1 VQNEGGASTGSLH
14 DSPATAD
21 ELVALGRRR
30 RGDGDLRG
38 ALDAFQAALPAKG
51 GDPEFLFE
59 VAGVLR
65 QLDLQ
70 ADALAIYDALAAALP
85 DALPVLHNRA
95 NCLADVGRASDAV
108 VAFRDILARHPEVAS
123 SWAALGNA
131 AFLAGSPYLGKRA
144 YARAIA
150 LEPGEPASYINF
162 AEALAIDA
170 VGTDEHERAVAL
182 LRRAIALVPDDTS
195 LRYNLAR
202 SLLSLG
208 RFAEGWAQ
216 YDGRLHPAGRNHV
229 VRAVACPRWQGDPLA
244 GRHLFVCGE
253 QGIGDQLWLLPFVRE
268 AAAQAGHVTLE
279 VAPKLVSLVS
289 RSLPQVT
296 VRPLQIER
304 REGIWYAVGESRT
317 GPDGADRYIESGS
330 LPRFL
335 WDTVAGRAVAPV
347 LAPDPVLVDRW
358 RTRLDA
364 MGPGL
369 RVGICWR
376 SPLFGRERSPEYLP
390 LDTWRPIFDA
400 LSRATDGPVHAFCF
414 QHGEVDGELA
424 QAPRSAGIA
433 VTRFPDLD
441 LWDDIDGTAAALANM
456 DLVVTALTSI
466 ARIAAGLGIPTLV
479 LTKTPYF
486 VALSDGRDP
495 AGPALEPVAPA
506 PGRFWPEGVVG
517 EVAARLQARL
527 KR

>member
-1 VQNEGGASTGSLH
+1 MQNEGGASTNSSGS
-14 DSPATAD
+14 AD

-30 RGDGDLRG
+30 CGEGDLRG

-51 GDPEFLFE
+51 DDPEFLFE
-59 VAGVLR
+59 IAGVLR

-95 NCLADVGRASDAV
+95 NCLSGVGRAPDAV

-123 SWAALGNA
+123 SWAGLGNA

-150 LEPGEPASYINF
+150 LEPDEPASYVNF
-162 AEALAIDA
+162 AEALVADA

-182 LRRAIALVPDDTS
+182 LRRAIALVPDDAS

-216 YDGRLHPAGRNHV
+216 YEGRLHPDGRNHV
-229 VRAVACPRWQGDPLA
+229 VRAVACPRWQGEPLA

-268 AAAQAGHVTLE
+268 AAAQAGRVTLE
-279 VAPKLVSLVS
+279 VAPKLVSLIT

-296 VRPLQIER
+296 VRPLRVER
-304 REGIWYAVGESRT
+304 REGIWHAVGESRT
-317 GPDGADRYIESGS
+317 EPDGADRYIEAGS

-335 WDTVAGRAVAPV
+335 WDTVVGGPVAPV
-347 LAPDPVLVDRW
+347 LAPDPVLADQW
-358 RTRLDA
+358 RARLEA

-390 LDTWRPIFDA
+390 LNTWRPIFDA
-400 LSRATDGPVHAFCF
+400 LSRVADGPVHACCF
-414 QHGEVDGELA
+414 QHGDVDSEVA
-424 QAPRSAGIA
+424 QAPRTVGIA

-466 ARIAAGLGIPTLV
+466 ARISAGLGIPTLV
-479 LTKTPYF
+479 LMKSPYF
-486 VALSDGRDP
+486 VALTDGRDLVE
-495 AGPALEPVAPA
+495 PALEPVASA
-506 PGRFWPEGVVG
+506 PGRYWPEGVVG
-517 EVAARLQARL
+517 EVAARIEARL